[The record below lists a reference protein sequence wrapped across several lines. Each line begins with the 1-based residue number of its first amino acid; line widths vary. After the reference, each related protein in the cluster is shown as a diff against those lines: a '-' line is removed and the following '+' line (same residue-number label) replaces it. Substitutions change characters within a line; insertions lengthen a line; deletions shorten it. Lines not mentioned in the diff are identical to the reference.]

1 MVNKRCSLMND
12 CLGCKCMLVK
22 YSCAHEH
29 IAYPNVI
36 HKTAHDEGNGYI
48 SSDTEKGHPSRN

>member
-1 MVNKRCSLMND
+1 MND